1 MTARSGRPQ
10 LSAQEIEE
18 RQQRILQ
25 AALVQI
31 AERGVDGV
39 RFKDIAN
46 GAGFSVGTLQHYFR
60 DRRSLILEALGQ
72 FSRETVRGLQRA
84 HADSEG
90 PGEALLQVSRAYLN
104 IDDLRFRS
112 ALWLELVAA
121 GSRDDYC
128 RRLAAEVFQ
137 AWLNLVREIVEEGV
151 RAGEFTLT
159 AGVEDTALS
168 IQAALDGL
176 EVALNV
182 GAIDEQ
188 QVDNLLTHSVRSLL
202 GTA

>member
-1 MTARSGRPQ
+1 M
-10 LSAQEIEE
+10 
-18 RQQRILQ
+18 
-25 AALVQI
+25 
-31 AERGVDGV
+31 
-39 RFKDIAN
+39 
-46 GAGFSVGTLQHYFR
+46 
-60 DRRSLILEALGQ
+60 
-72 FSRETVRGLQRA
+72 
-84 HADSEG
+84 
-90 PGEALLQVSRAYLN
+90 SRAYRN

-121 GSRDDYC
+121 GSRDDCC
-128 RRLAAEVFQ
+128 RQPAAEVFH
-137 AWLNLVREIVEEGV
+137 AWLDLVREIVEEGV

-188 QVDNLLTHSVRSLL
+188 RVDDLLTHSVRSLL